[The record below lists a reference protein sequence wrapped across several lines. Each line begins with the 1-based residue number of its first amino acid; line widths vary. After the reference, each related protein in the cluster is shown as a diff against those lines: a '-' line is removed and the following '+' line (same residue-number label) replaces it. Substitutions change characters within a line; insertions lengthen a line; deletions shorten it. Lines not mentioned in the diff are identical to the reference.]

1 MVCDMEKE
9 LKEYYSALDK
19 SFRKNRKVPL
29 YKLIEPSKRGSMIP
43 KGTLVVMPFVNG
55 QIRLKILDKAT
66 SDKGLSIPLKLL
78 SKDNDLSVSA
88 EYLSWFLTHDC
99 VKKYLMYFV
108 SGSVIPR
115 VPRKILLN
123 LLIPLPTQERK
134 LTPSDTPLSKDI
146 DSVIADAENPFRK
159 MIAEYFRDY
168 KFNIE
173 KDRFTAAII
182 LAGAISEAILYQ
194 LLLDNDIDKN
204 ILAKDRNL
212 GLGKLITYVKLLKL
226 DKQFDIPLTH
236 FSELQSHRNTA
247 VHASLAIKNNKPF
260 TKDHFNCFNQII
272 KHFGI

>member
-43 KGTLVVMPFVNG
+43 KGTPVVMPFVNG

-66 SDKGLSIPLKLL
+66 PDKGLSIPLKLL

-88 EYLSWFLTHDC
+88 EYLSWFLTHDF

-123 LLIPLPTQERK
+123 LLIPLPTQGKK

-168 KFNIE
+168 KLNID

-236 FSELQSHRNTA
+236 FSELQGHRNTA